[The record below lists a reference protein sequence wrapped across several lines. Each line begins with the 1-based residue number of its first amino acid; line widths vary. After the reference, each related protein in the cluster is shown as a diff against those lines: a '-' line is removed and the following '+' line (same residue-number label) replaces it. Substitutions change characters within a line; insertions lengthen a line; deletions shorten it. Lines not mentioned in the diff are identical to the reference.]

1 MNSGEGITVSV
12 ALAQTA
18 NTLPNIPARSYQTAG
33 VGWLL
38 AALRD
43 HKAVLLADDPGLG
56 KTLQTLIAAR
66 TLRVARTLIVCPA
79 GARRVWAA
87 EIDRWFPD
95 WNNRVFLV
103 EPASARTKTAQI
115 TEPHRAAHPAGPD
128 HRL

>member
-1 MNSGEGITVSV
+1 MSV

-18 NTLPNIPARSYQTAG
+18 NTLPNWPDVSARHYQTAG
-33 VGWLL
+33 VDWML

-43 HKAVLLADDPGLG
+43 HKAALLADDPGLG

-79 GARRVWAA
+79 GARRVWSG

-103 EPASARTKTAQI
+103 EPGTRTGQVQNAS
-115 TEPHRAAHPAGPD
+115 PGPI
-128 HRL
+128 R